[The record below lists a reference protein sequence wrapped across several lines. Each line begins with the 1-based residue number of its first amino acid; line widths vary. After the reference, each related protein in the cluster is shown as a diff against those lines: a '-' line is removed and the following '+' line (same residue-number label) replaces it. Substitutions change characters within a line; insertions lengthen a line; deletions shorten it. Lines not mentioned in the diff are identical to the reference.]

1 MKKIIA
7 IMLMAACSKA
17 GFTQQDST
25 RTKQGADTIRV
36 GSIIIITNG
45 GSSSYHAP
53 GEKSYTYRKRSVRK
67 SNITTNW
74 LIVDLGYSGFND
86 RTNYAGSEAQ
96 QFLKNPAGGPL
107 YEGDFAIRGIGIS
120 NFSLWFFMQ
129 KLNIY
134 KHVINLQYGFG
145 IENNNYY
152 YKTPLTY
159 IDGGTVQVMRDNVLF
174 SKNKLAADYFT
185 APLMLNIN
193 PMPNSKNGGIQLS
206 VGISGGF
213 LYSARQKQKSDER
226 GKQKD
231 KTDFNLE
238 RWKLAYV
245 AELGLGPVKLFGSYA
260 FTPLHR
266 YGVEQYPYNVGVRFS
281 AGNW

>member
-7 IMLMAACSKA
+7 IMLLAACSTA
-17 GFTQQDST
+17 GFAQQDST
-25 RTKQGADTIRV
+25 NQKKGTDTIRV
-36 GSIIIITNG
+36 GTLLIVTG
-45 GSSSYHAP
+45 GSSSGNTVHM
-53 GEKSYTYRKRSVRK
+53 GKTYTKRNVRK

-74 LIVDLGYSGFND
+74 LIFDIGYSGFND
-86 RTNYAGSEAQ
+86 RTNYAGAEAQ
-96 QFLKNPAGGPL
+96 QFLKNPVGGPL
-107 YEGDFAIRGIGIS
+107 YAGDFSIKGIGIS

-134 KHVINLQYGFG
+134 KHVINLKYGFG

-152 YKTPLTY
+152 YKTPITY
-159 IDGGTVQVMRDNVLF
+159 LDGGTVYVKRDNVLF

-193 PMPNSKNGGIQLS
+193 PMPNARKGGIQLS
-206 VGISGGF
+206 VGVSGGF

-226 GKQKD
+226 GKQKE

-266 YGVEQYPYNVGVRFS
+266 YGVEQYPYNVGIRLS
-281 AGNW
+281 AGDW

>member
-7 IMLMAACSKA
+7 IMLMAACAKA
-17 GFTQQDST
+17 GFAQEDST
-25 RTKQGADTIRV
+25 RQKEGNDTIRV
-36 GSIIIITNG
+36 GSIIIVNKG
-45 GSSSYHAP
+45 GDNYNVTKDY
-53 GEKSYTYRKRSVRK
+53 GYKKRTYKK

-74 LIVDLGYSGFND
+74 LIFDLGYSGFDD
-86 RTNYAGSEAQ
+86 RTNYASAEAQ
-96 QFLKNPAGGPL
+96 AFLQNPQNGGPL
-107 YEGDFAIRGIGIS
+107 YEGDFSIKGIGIS

-129 KLNIY
+129 KLNLY
-134 KHVINLQYGFG
+134 KHVINLKYGFG

-152 YKTPLTY
+152 YKTPITY
-159 IDGGTVQVMRDNVLF
+159 VDGGTVYVKRDDVLF

-185 APLMLNIN
+185 APFMVNIN
-193 PMPNSKNGGIQLS
+193 PTPNARNGGIQLS
-206 VGISGGF
+206 FGVSGGF

-226 GKQKD
+226 GKQKE

-245 AELGLGPVKLFGSYA
+245 AEVGLGPVKLFGSYA
-260 FTPLHR
+260 FTPLHK

-281 AGNW
+281 AGDW

>member
-7 IMLMAACSKA
+7 IMLLAACSKA
-17 GFTQQDST
+17 GFAQEDST
-25 RTKQGADTIRV
+25 KQKTGSDTIRV
-36 GSIIIITNG
+36 GSIIIVNNG
-45 GSSSYHAP
+45 NNDYNASKDNYHY
-53 GEKSYTYRKRSVRK
+53 KKRSYKK

-74 LIVDLGYSGFND
+74 LIFDIGYSGFD
-86 RTNYAGSEAQ
+86 DKTNYASTEAQ
-96 QFLKNPAGGPL
+96 QFLQNPTAGPL
-107 YEGDFAIRGIGIS
+107 YEGDFAIKGARIS

-129 KLNIY
+129 KLNVY
-134 KHVINLQYGFG
+134 KHIINLKYGFG

-152 YKTPLTY
+152 YKTPITY
-159 IDGGTVQVMRDNVLF
+159 VDGGTVYVKRDDVLF

-193 PMPNSKNGGIQLS
+193 PMPNARNGGIQLS

-260 FTPLHR
+260 FTPLHK

-281 AGNW
+281 AGDW